1 MSNSSER
8 RRVQR
13 VRLLEPLRGSIDSV
27 KVFVLDLSLRGI
39 RVAHQEAIGD
49 VGDLVA
55 LRCEWEGRR
64 IEAMCSV
71 VRTQVH
77 RAADARNART
87 LYHSG
92 LEFQQVS
99 ASAGIALRSIV
110 ETHIARAIDEQ
121 KANARGIPAIA
132 AQSFQT
138 GNAQH
143 YVRHELIKGRWRE
156 IATTDATQP
165 ENGFTVAADH
175 TPHEVQMLR
184 NAYESSREMVQSMA
198 RLSISGEGVPTR
210 RYMP

>member
-1 MSNSSER
+1 MSNSLER

-13 VRLLEPLRGSIDSV
+13 VRLLEPLRGTLDSV
-27 KVFVLDLSLRGI
+27 RVFVVDLSLRGV
-39 RVAHQEAIGD
+39 RVAHQDGIGD
-49 VGDLVA
+49 IGDLVA

-77 RAADARNART
+77 RAGDARNART

-92 LEFQQVS
+92 LELQQVS

-110 ETHIARAIDEQ
+110 ETHIARALDEQ

-138 GNAQH
+138 GTARH
-143 YVRHELIKGRWRE
+143 FVRHELILGRWRE

-184 NAYESSREMVQSMA
+184 NAYESSREMVRSMA